1 MNILIV
7 LATYYPH
14 LGGISSHIST
24 LSREL
29 KRKKNNV
36 YIISLSSFPMPI
48 RIASVAL
55 QYPFD
60 FIKRGL
66 GSFLSQVVFKLLTN
80 VVVFFYCLAKDI
92 DVINAHDCVA
102 LNSTWFVRKFLKIPT
117 VLTVHGYLT
126 FEGIAHGD
134 LDRKASMLVK
144 LFIEEERRAYEN
156 ADYII
161 TVDSRL
167 KAHILRFNISKSKV
181 IKIENFV
188 DPEEFHV
195 DLDKT
200 TCRRMF
206 SIPPEKIV
214 VLVPRRLVEKNG
226 VLLPLHALQ
235 YIPETIKNV
244 LLLIYCG
251 TGPLE
256 KDIKVYVQKNMLRNV
271 ILMGAISHDKMKYL
285 YKASDIVLIPSIPV
299 EGVEEATSISA
310 LEAMAAGVPLIASNI
325 GGLKEIII
333 NDVNG
338 ILVQPE
344 PRSIAKAIIDLL
356 SSARY
361 VDRCQTQQF
370 VNKNFVKNIEKIIHV
385 YNNALKR

>member
-7 LATYYPH
+7 LSTYYPH

-36 YIISLSSFPMPI
+36 YIISLSSFPTI
-48 RIASVAL
+48 RIASMAL
-55 QYPFD
+55 QYSFD
-60 FIKRGL
+60 FIERGL
-66 GSFLSQVVFKLLTN
+66 GSFLRQVVFKLLMN

-92 DVINAHDCVA
+92 NVINAHDCVV
-102 LNSTWFVRKFLKIPT
+102 LNSTWLARKFLKIPT

-126 FEGIAHGD
+126 LERIAHD
-134 LDRKASMLVK
+134 NLKASTLIK
-144 LFIEEERRAYEN
+144 LSIEEERRAYEN

-161 TVDSRL
+161 AVDSRL
-167 KAHILRFNISKSKV
+167 KAYILRFNISKSKV

-188 DPEEFHV
+188 DAKEFHV

-206 SIPPEKIV
+206 NIPSEKVV

-226 VLLPLHALQ
+226 VLLPLYALQ
-235 YIPETIKNV
+235 HIPETIKNT

-256 KDIKVYVQKNMLRNV
+256 KDIRVYTQRNMLRSV
-271 ILMGAISHDKMKYL
+271 ILMGAISHENMKYL

-299 EGVEEATSISA
+299 KGVEEATSVSA
-310 LEAMAAGVPLIASNI
+310 LEAMAAGVPLIASNV

-333 NDVNG
+333 NDFNG
-338 ILVQPE
+338 ILIQPE
-344 PRSIAKAIIDLL
+344 PKSIAKAIIDLL
-356 SSARY
+356 SGVRS
-361 VDRCQTQQF
+361 VDRCRAQQF
-370 VNKNFVKNIEKIIHV
+370 VNENFVRNVEKIMHV
-385 YNNALKR
+385 YNNALKHQR